1 MKRRPPSPSGP
12 PRRDRW
18 QRVIDGL
25 LGVSGHAAAPIAE
38 GAARAW
44 LEALSAP
51 ALSRLAE
58 RIADLPLP
66 RPVLVPLIRAYVRL
80 YDVDLR
86 DAADELDA
94 FATFNAFF
102 TRALRPGARP
112 IARDRDVIVSPA
124 DAQLRSAGPIDPRG
138 RIPEVKG
145 RRFSVAEL
153 LGDAREARR
162 YRDGGYAVLY
172 LSPRDYHRVHCPAD
186 AIVERLEPL
195 AGRAY
200 PVNAL
205 ATRTIPSL
213 LAVNKRLVFHLATEE
228 FGPMALVMVGATNVG
243 RITTTVTAGD
253 RVSRGGEL
261 GAFNLGS
268 TVVLLTSDP
277 ALAPVEALEGEL
289 VRVGQPLLRRT

>member
-1 MKRRPPSPSGP
+1 MKRRPTSPSGP

-25 LGVSGHAAAPIAE
+25 LGISGHAVAPIADRT
-38 GAARAW
+38 ARVW

-51 ALSRLAE
+51 ALSRFAE
-58 RIADLPLP
+58 GVADLPLP
-66 RPVLVPLIRAYVRL
+66 PPILAPLIRAYVRL

-86 DAADELDA
+86 DAAEELDA
-94 FATFNAFF
+94 FPTFNAFF

-112 IARDRDVIVSPA
+112 IARDPDVIVSPA
-124 DAQLRSAGPIDPRG
+124 DAQLRSAGAIDPRG

-153 LGDAREARR
+153 LGDPDGALR
-162 YRDGGYAVLY
+162 YREGGYAILY
-172 LSPRDYHRVHCPAD
+172 LSPRDYHRVHSPAD
-186 AIVERLEPL
+186 AVVERLDPL
-195 AGRAY
+195 SGRAY
-200 PVNAL
+200 PVNSL
-205 ATRTIPSL
+205 ATRNIPSL
-213 LAVNKRLVFHLATEE
+213 LAINKRTVFHLATDG

-243 RITTTVTAGD
+243 RITTSVAAGD
-253 RVSRGGEL
+253 RVARGAEL

-277 ALAPVEALEGEL
+277 AVAPVEALEGEL
-289 VRVGQPLLRRT
+289 VRVGQPLLRRA